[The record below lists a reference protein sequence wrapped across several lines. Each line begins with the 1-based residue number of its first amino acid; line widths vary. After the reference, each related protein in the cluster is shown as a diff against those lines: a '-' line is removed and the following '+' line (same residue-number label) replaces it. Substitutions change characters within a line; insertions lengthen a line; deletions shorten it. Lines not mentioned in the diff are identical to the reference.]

1 MKIIQKKI
9 NQDILKAIL
18 PLGLYSNFQAKII
31 ASRVGNLDTIEKFLI
46 PNLKNISSAFLL
58 KDIDKAIDR
67 IYKAIQNDEVIG
79 IETDH
84 DCDGQTSHAIFYEA
98 LTKIFNHPKEK
109 IRSYIGHRM
118 NEGYGLSN
126 SLMLRILNDKVK
138 PTLIITA
145 DNGSTDEER
154 IKILKENSIE
164 TIVTDHHA
172 IPENGVPKSAY
183 AVINPIQKDCN
194 YSDKYIA
201 GCFIAWLFMAG
212 LRRKFIQENKR
223 ISLSYSLVNL
233 LDFVAVGTIADCVSM
248 AKSFNNRIVTTLG
261 IQQIKKNNRKCWQVF
276 EKDKINSEYIGFTIA
291 PLLNSNG
298 RMSNAFG
305 SVNFLLA
312 ENNIKEYFDELKQN
326 NNIRKQVQKDITNKA
341 LEQAIEIDRIKNSL
355 VIYLEDGHT
364 GVHGISASRIKDKFG
379 KPTIIF
385 SKNKDNG
392 TISGSA
398 RSIENI
404 HIKNA
409 FDSINNLNNSIMLKY
424 GGHSGAGGLTIKKEN
439 FELFGDLFEKE
450 IIKQIK
456 KYNINLESK
465 IFIDGTLELQDFSL
479 KTYEEIENLEPFGRE
494 FEKPI
499 FCNNFIIEKLKF
511 VGKDKN
517 HCQLVLK
524 FQTINIKAIWF
535 NAIDYDCSNKLVVGD
550 YIKVCYELQKEE
562 FMGNTNLSLNIKY
575 IEKLL

>member
-9 NQDILKAIL
+9 NQEILKAIL
-18 PLGLYSNFQAKII
+18 SLNLYSDFQAKII
-31 ASRVGNLDTIEKFLI
+31 ASRVDNLDIIEKFLI
-46 PNLKNISSAFLL
+46 ANLKNISSAFLL
-58 KDIDKAIDR
+58 KNIDKSIDR
-67 IYKAIQNDEVIG
+67 IYKAIQNAEVIG

-164 TIVTDHHA
+164 TIVTDHHT

-183 AVINPIQKDCN
+183 AVINPIQKGCN
-194 YSDKYIA
+194 YPDKYIA
-201 GCFIAWLFMAG
+201 GCFVAWLFMAG
-212 LRRKFIQENKR
+212 LRRKFIQENKK
-223 ISLSYSLVNL
+223 ISSSYSLVNL

-298 RMSNAFG
+298 RMSDAFG

-385 SKNKDNG
+385 SKNKNND

-424 GGHSGAGGLTIKKEN
+424 GGHSEAGGLTIKKEN
-439 FELFGDLFEKE
+439 FELFSDLFEKE
-450 IIKQIK
+450 IIKQIE

-465 IFIDGTLELQDFSL
+465 IFIDGTLKLQDFSL
-479 KTYEEIENLEPFGRE
+479 KTYKEIENLEPFGRE

-499 FCNNFIIEKLKF
+499 FYNNFIIEKLKF

-524 FQTINIKAIWF
+524 FQTRNIKAIWF
-535 NAIDYDCSNKLVVGD
+535 NAIDYDCSNKLVVSD

-562 FMGNTNLSLNIKY
+562 FMGNINLSLNIKY